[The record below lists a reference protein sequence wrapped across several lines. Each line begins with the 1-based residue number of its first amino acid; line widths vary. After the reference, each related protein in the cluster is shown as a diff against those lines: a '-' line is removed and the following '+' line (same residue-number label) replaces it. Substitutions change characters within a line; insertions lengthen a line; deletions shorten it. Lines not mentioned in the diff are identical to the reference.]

1 MKNSEIGDGRL
12 LTNLSVIEN
21 GLEGLTHIK
30 GYEHNFDTDKVKDY
44 KRHYGLIAQEVEKEF
59 PHLVKENFKVNKHD
73 PVLYKT
79 IDHNQLI
86 AVMVQAIGQLNDKI
100 NKLQEEINFDKYGK

>member
-12 LTNLSVIEN
+12 KTDLSVIKHALAGITN
-21 GLEGLTHIK
+21 IK
-30 GYEHNFDTDKVKDY
+30 GYNHRFDTDKIKDY
-44 KRHYGLIAQEVEKEF
+44 KDYYGLISDEVEKEF
-59 PHLVKENFKVNKHD
+59 PHLISEKVKINDND

-86 AVMVQAIGQLNDKI
+86 AVMVQAINQLDEKV
-100 NKLQEEINFDKYGK
+100 NKLQIEINNDKNG